1 MKKLIIAMG
10 LSLLASSAVA
20 NVDPVVSEY
29 QKIDALQKLAPS
41 LSEVLIAVNAR
52 TATGCEMISPFD
64 SLVKYEEVIGLAAYV
79 KMQGGMDG
87 SEELVQLLD
96 KATIAVCQSLIS
108 NMVEKPKAMSQ
119 LQKELSHI
127 TSKYS
132 LAVMSGVDSETASKQ
147 LNDDYSELRSK
158 YLGQNENSE
167 KWTQLKLDYYQSMAC
182 GDLSSSKADQKC
194 LDLHNHKL
202 GEMK

>member
-1 MKKLIIAMG
+1 MKKLILTIG
-10 LSLLASSAVA
+10 LSLLSSSAVA

-64 SLVKYEEVIGLAAYV
+64 SLVKYEEVIGLAGYV

-96 KATIAVCQSLIS
+96 KATIAVCQSLIN
-108 NMVEKPKAMSQ
+108 NMIEKPKAMSQ

-147 LNDDYSELRSK
+147 LSEDYAELRNK
-158 YLGQNENSE
+158 YLEQN
-167 KWTQLKLDYYQSMAC
+167 
-182 GDLSSSKADQKC
+182 
-194 LDLHNHKL
+194 
-202 GEMK
+202 